1 MKSIFKSLR
10 KPAVLSLLGVSTLA
24 MMPEEAH
31 AYDMDCKVILCIAGG
46 FPAGC
51 SDAYS
56 YMIKRITRFPK
67 PLPPFG
73 FCAMSDGSEYKA
85 HNVDYRFLHQGPQ
98 SYDCPE
104 GKKLYYRRDDDDRGW
119 GGNETAFCYS
129 HSTTQQTGWGRDQ
142 AFQTIYHNQSTATKV
157 NFELKITIEPGTGHE
172 FRSPLF
178 RINYRT
184 GYMSQRKI

>member
-1 MKSIFKSLR
+1 MTMKRIQKTALSTGFFGAL
-10 KPAVLSLLGVSTLA
+10 AVLAV
-24 MMPEEAH
+24 PEEAH

-85 HNVDYRFLHQGPQ
+85 HNVDYSYLGRGPQ
-98 SYDCPE
+98 AYDCPE
-104 GKKLYYRRDDDDRGW
+104 GKKLYYYREENDRGGW
-119 GGNETAFCYS
+119 GQETAFCYT

-142 AFQTIYHNQSTATKV
+142 QIQTIYHGQSAATPV
-157 NFELKITIEPGTGHE
+157 NFQLKITIEPGTDHE
-172 FRSPLF
+172 YRSPLF
-178 RINYRT
+178 RINWST
-184 GYMSQRKI
+184 GYVSQRKL